1 MITPN
6 ETPVVCP
13 ENAPLVDVLRGL
25 RYDFTNL
32 ADRIGDLERTIR
44 LHAVGVGNGH
54 KDSIANLLHEG
65 AVAVL
70 AREQQVRDTKG
81 KEST

>member
-1 MITPN
+1 MITPA
-6 ETPVVCP
+6 EVPVVCP

-44 LHAVGVGNGH
+44 LHAVRV
-54 KDSIANLLHEG
+54 DSEQTESIARIFDVGETVARVG
-65 AVAVL
+65 AIRV
-70 AREQQVRDTKG
+70 RETQS
-81 KEST
+81 KE

>member
-1 MITPN
+1 MITPA

-13 ENAPLVDVLRGL
+13 ENAALVDAVRGV
-25 RYDFTNL
+25 RYDLANL

-70 AREQQVRDTKG
+70 AREQQVRDTKQG
-81 KEST
+81 E